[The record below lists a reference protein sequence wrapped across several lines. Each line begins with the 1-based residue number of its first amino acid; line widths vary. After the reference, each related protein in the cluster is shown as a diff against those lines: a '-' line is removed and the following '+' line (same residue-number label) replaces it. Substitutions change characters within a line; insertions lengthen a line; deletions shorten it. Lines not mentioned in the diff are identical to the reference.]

1 MLHLYRNKT
10 SKSKRVKYN
19 QMKNLILIK
28 LGGSLIT
35 DKSKP
40 FTAKPEIIDR
50 LAKEIKKAQKII
62 KADLI
67 IAHGSGSFGH
77 TVAAKY
83 QTKEGNIDQDSLR
96 GVSLVADAAIQIN
109 RYVISG
115 FLENE
120 LNVLSFSPLSLFTAD
135 NKQQKTF
142 NSNPLQIALN
152 NNLTPILYGDIIMD
166 ETQGFCIFSSETT
179 LTEIALSFRARYESI
194 EIIYAGDTDGVYD
207 DNKKTINKLTP
218 TSFEDLKKYITGSE
232 NTDVTGGMLHK
243 VSQSMELA
251 KEGIN
256 TTIINGNREEEFYN
270 LLVNHTHHGTLIV
283 KD

>member
-1 MLHLYRNKT
+1 
-10 SKSKRVKYN
+10 
-19 QMKNLILIK
+19 MKNLILIK